1 MQNTAIN
8 LISVKGIADKYIRY
22 NYNIVAQIKGVVS
35 KWVSKPFLF
44 LHFGSYHE
52 TVL

>member
-1 MQNTAIN
+1 MNRYAIYSKVMQNTAIN

-35 KWVSKPFLF
+35 K
-44 LHFGSYHE
+44 
-52 TVL
+52 